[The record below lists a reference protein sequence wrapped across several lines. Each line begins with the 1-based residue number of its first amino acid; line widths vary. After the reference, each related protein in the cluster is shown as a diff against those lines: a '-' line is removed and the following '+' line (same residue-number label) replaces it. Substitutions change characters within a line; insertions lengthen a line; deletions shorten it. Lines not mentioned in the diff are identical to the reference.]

1 MSKKSKIFLAMAG
14 IALLLSLVFRFPLA
28 IPANDLSDFTIG
40 LGAALMLGVL
50 STWQNR
56 RAPKA

>member
-14 IALLLSLVFRFPLA
+14 IALLLSLVFRFALA

-50 STWQNR
+50 ATWQNR